1 MYTCMY
7 ICMYICVDLA
17 VSKHKRKHVRG
28 VCMYVGLLVCMCMYE
43 CMCVRVSA
51 RLTRV
56 YVCMYACVY
65 SSMFVQGPRVTKQTQ
80 GEEGVFAT
88 LFGVVDFFFL
98 FIFWSLLKKF
108 TPRIGVPNTTPNK
121 VTNKIVQHG
130 TKKKVSLCSPPSWK
144 PQA

>member
-1 MYTCMY
+1 
-7 ICMYICVDLA
+7 
-17 VSKHKRKHVRG
+17 
-28 VCMYVGLLVCMCMYE
+28 
-43 CMCVRVSA
+43 
-51 RLTRV
+51 
-56 YVCMYACVY
+56 MYACVY

-130 TKKKVSLCSPPSWK
+130 TKKKGLTLLPPKLETTSVTQTGVTKNFTTPSPPPK
-144 PQA
+144 TR